1 MLSHE
6 IVINAI
12 DEGSKIDTITSQ
24 FGLQQ
29 LNEEPNHI
37 LSNLY
42 FCIDLVFTSQPGL
55 VME

>member
-6 IVINAI
+6 IGINTI